1 MKRYIIIIVLFIL
14 AACRPDISGD
24 IARQPEI
31 FPDYK
36 EVTIP
41 CNIAPMNFQV
51 ISQEGNSWMAEVN
64 AAGET
69 VRIRSCNGLISFGK
83 GQWKKLIGEG
93 RELDI
98 QIYEKREGRWLAY
111 QKFNMHVAD
120 DPVDPY
126 LAYRLITPGYSLWR
140 EMSI

>member
-1 MKRYIIIIVLFIL
+1 MKRYVIIIVLFIL

-51 ISQEGNSWMAEVN
+51 IS
-64 AAGET
+64 
-69 VRIRSCNGLISFGK
+69 
-83 GQWKKLIGEG
+83 
-93 RELDI
+93 RELI
-98 QIYEKREGRWLAY
+98 RLRAEKESYDALVSAEAKNSAPTFGLR
-111 QKFNMHVAD
+111 
-120 DPVDPY
+120 
-126 LAYRLITPGYSLWR
+126 
-140 EMSI
+140 

>member
-1 MKRYIIIIVLFIL
+1 MKRYLIIIAFFVL

-31 FPDYK
+31 FPDYQ

-51 ISQEGNSWMAEVN
+51 ISQVGSAWMAEVT

-69 VRIRSCNGLISFGK
+69 VCIRSRSGLISFGK
-83 GQWKKLIGEG
+83 GQWKKLLGAGGELNV
-93 RELDI
+93 R
-98 QIYEKREGRWLAY
+98 IYEKRDG
-111 QKFNMHVAD
+111 
-120 DPVDPY
+120 
-126 LAYRLITPGYSLWR
+126 
-140 EMSI
+140 